1 MSAPCVAI
9 LQRRCVPHGQAF
21 CERLGS
27 WGERSVTRPHRHA
40 SSIEGRSRRQ
50 PGLRRVLFGYLSGM
64 QLPQVDRDITLAGGQ
79 AGAPLSRQIFQ

>member
-27 WGERSVTRPHRHA
+27 WGERSATRPHRHP

-50 PGLRRVLFGYLSGM
+50 PGLGRVLFGYLGM
-64 QLPQVDRDITLAGGQ
+64 QLPQADRDIALARGQ